1 MYYVRLEKMS
11 GPFMERAKN
20 TLFIQDFFYLFTT
33 YKQ

>member
-1 MYYVRLEKMS
+1 MLGWKKRVDHLWKDK
-11 GPFMERAKN
+11 KN